1 MPNVDFDRSIVNSR
15 MPQILNSPDFKHRLL
30 SVKAYLDY
38 EDEHTVRV
46 NFLDTLRPELWCID
60 GLARHLEPSSGRN
73 YGMHLIESLPRI
85 PVQFESLPPDKNAW
99 VLYVQVNPDQES
111 LDDAYFLKK
120 VRDQIGF
127 GSFHNIN
134 VTLLPGRQHT
144 ISIETPTDN
153 EDESP
158 SSRRGRFI
166 APTADLS
173 ASELSDTIKTPTG
186 DEDEFLSSRRGRFIV
201 PTADLS
207 APNDESESPINRR
220 GRFIVPT
227 ADLSAPGANSD
238 IQTLLPP
245 LILERGINTVV
256 IATLDQRIG
265 TWLFFTLLC
274 NYLDRGHKVN
284 GFATSLDALD
294 EKEIIA
300 KWSPFV
306 ISDQQIVKT
315 LGFEPDPH
323 RFHVALESMH
333 YHIQY
338 AQNMQS
344 WHITPPIFRFD
355 IIHPVDI
362 LEDYLVATYYEEA
375 TPASLL
381 STNTI
386 GSQTIRSELEDRLK
400 DYMQVYGARQT
411 IGLLLDSY
419 ENLVYRTLHDAP
431 ERLIHLVNAVNK
443 NREYTIDSS
452 LPPLLRNAIHPSAPN
467 PPTTIYLFTE
477 TLSLDE
483 QRVAHSRWKMG
494 ILLVGTDHPFNN
506 AHTLL
511 DALCY
516 HLNLDYALKRSSS
529 LSLITGR
536 QMTISV
542 EDTSIGQFGELHP
555 EVLTRWELFYP
566 ASFIELDLDTITEMW
581 AGTNSGA

>member
-1 MPNVDFDRSIVNSR
+1 MPAPLIPTASASTHLMKRRFLYMPNVDFDRSIISNR
-15 MPQILNSPDFKHRLL
+15 LAKTFNSPDFKHKLQ
-30 SVKAYLDY
+30 SVKARLDY
-38 EDEHTVRV
+38 EDEHIVRL

-60 GLARHLEPSSGRN
+60 GLVRHLEPLPGRR
-73 YGMHLIESLPRI
+73 YGLHLVESQPRI
-85 PVQFESLPPDKNAW
+85 PVQFESLPLNNNAW
-99 VLYVQVNPDQES
+99 ILYVQVNSDQEP

-127 GSFHNIN
+127 GSSQNIN
-134 VTLLPGRQHT
+134 ITLLPSKQHT
-144 ISIETPTDN
+144 LSIETPTDN

-166 APTADLS
+166 APIADVS
-173 ASELSDTIKTPTG
+173 ASNNESEVSIN
-186 DEDEFLSSRRGRFIV
+186 RMGRIIA
-201 PTADLS
+201 PTAD
-207 APNDESESPINRR
+207 
-220 GRFIVPT
+220 V
-227 ADLSAPGANSD
+227 SAPGANSD

-245 LILERGINTVV
+245 LILERGTNTVV
-256 IATLDQRIG
+256 ITALDQRIG

-323 RFHVALESMH
+323 RFRVALESMH

-400 DYMQVYGARQT
+400 
-411 IGLLLDSY
+411 
-419 ENLVYRTLHDAP
+419 
-431 ERLIHLVNAVNK
+431 
-443 NREYTIDSS
+443 
-452 LPPLLRNAIHPSAPN
+452 
-467 PPTTIYLFTE
+467 
-477 TLSLDE
+477 
-483 QRVAHSRWKMG
+483 
-494 ILLVGTDHPFNN
+494 
-506 AHTLL
+506 
-511 DALCY
+511 
-516 HLNLDYALKRSSS
+516 
-529 LSLITGR
+529 
-536 QMTISV
+536 
-542 EDTSIGQFGELHP
+542 
-555 EVLTRWELFYP
+555 
-566 ASFIELDLDTITEMW
+566 
-581 AGTNSGA
+581 

>member
-1 MPNVDFDRSIVNSR
+1 MPMLSIPTVSALKHLMKRRSPYMPNVDFDRSIVNNR
-15 MPQILNSPDFKHRLL
+15 MPQILYSPDFKHRLL

-38 EDEHTVRV
+38 EDEHIVRV

-60 GLARHLEPSSGRN
+60 GLARHLEPSPGRS
-73 YGMHLIESLPRI
+73 YGMHLVESLPRI
-85 PVQFESLPPDKNAW
+85 PVQFESLPPDTNAW
-99 VLYVQVNPDQES
+99 VLYIQANPDQES

-120 VRDQIGF
+120 VRDQIDF
-127 GSFHNIN
+127 GSFHNID
-134 VTLLPGRQHT
+134 VTLLPGRQHI
-144 ISIETPTDN
+144 ISIETPTDTD
-153 EDESP
+153 DESLP
-158 SSRRGRFI
+158 SRRGRFI
-166 APTADLS
+166 APTAD
-173 ASELSDTIKTPTG
+173 
-186 DEDEFLSSRRGRFIV
+186 V
-201 PTADLS
+201 S
-207 APNDESESPINRR
+207 APNDESEASITRR
-220 GRFIVPT
+220 GRFIAPT
-227 ADLSAPGANSD
+227 ADVSAPGEISD
-238 IQTLLPP
+238 NQTILPP
-245 LILERGINTVV
+245 LILERGTNTVV
-256 IATLDQRIG
+256 ITALDQRIG
-265 TWLFFTLLC
+265 AWLFFTLLC

-284 GFATSLDALD
+284 GFATSLDAPN
-294 EKEIIA
+294 EKEIVA
-300 KWSPFV
+300 KWRPFV

-323 RFHVALESMH
+323 RFRVALESMH

-338 AQNMQS
+338 AQNVQS

-386 GSQTIRSELEDRLK
+386 GSQTIRSELEDRLI

-467 PPTTIYLFTE
+467 PPTSMYLFTE

-516 HLNLDYALKRSSS
+516 HLHLDYALKRSSS
-529 LSLITGR
+529 PSLIPGR
-536 QMTISV
+536 QTTISV
-542 EDTSIGQFGELHP
+542 EDTPI
-555 EVLTRWELFYP
+555 V
-566 ASFIELDLDTITEMW
+566 
-581 AGTNSGA
+581 

>member
-1 MPNVDFDRSIVNSR
+1 MPVPSIPTVSALKHLMKRRSPYMPNVDFDRSIVNNR
-15 MPQILNSPDFKHRLL
+15 MPQTLNSPDFKHRLL

-38 EDEHTVRV
+38 EDEHIVRV

-60 GLARHLEPSSGRN
+60 GLARHLEPSSGRS
-73 YGMHLIESLPRI
+73 YGIHLVESLPRI
-85 PVQFESLPPDKNAW
+85 PVQFESLPPDTNAW

-134 VTLLPGRQHT
+134 VTLLPGRQYT

-173 ASELSDTIKTPTG
+173 APGETSDNQTI
-186 DEDEFLSSRRGRFIV
+186 
-201 PTADLS
+201 
-207 APNDESESPINRR
+207 
-220 GRFIVPT
+220 
-227 ADLSAPGANSD
+227 
-238 IQTLLPP
+238 LPP
-245 LILERGINTVV
+245 LILERGTNTVV
-256 IATLDQRIG
+256 ITALDQRIG
-265 TWLFFTLLC
+265 AWLFFTLLC

-284 GFATSLDALD
+284 GFATSLDAPN
-294 EKEIIA
+294 EKEIVA
-300 KWSPFV
+300 KWRPFV

-323 RFHVALESMH
+323 RFRVALESMH
-333 YHIQY
+333 YHVQY

-362 LEDYLVATYYEEA
+362 LEDYLVATYYEES
-375 TPASLL
+375 TPTSLL

-386 GSQTIRSELEDRLK
+386 GSQTIRSELEDRLL

-529 LSLITGR
+529 PSLIPGR

-542 EDTSIGQFGELHP
+542 EDTPIGQFGELHP
-555 EVLTRWELFYP
+555 EILTSWELFYP
-566 ASFIELDLDTITEMW
+566 ASFIELDLDTITEIW
-581 AGTNSGA
+581 VGTKPGA

>member
-1 MPNVDFDRSIVNSR
+1 MPNVDFDRSIVNNR
-15 MPQILNSPDFKHRLL
+15 MPQTLNSPDLKHRLL

-38 EDEHTVRV
+38 EDEYIVRV

-60 GLARHLEPSSGRN
+60 GLARHLQPASGQS
-73 YGMHLIESLPRI
+73 YGMHLVESLPRI
-85 PVQFESLPPDKNAW
+85 PVQFESLPLNNNAW
-99 VLYVQVNPDQES
+99 VLNVQVSPDQQP

-127 GSFHNIN
+127 GSSRNID
-134 VTLLPGRQHT
+134 VTILPGRQHT
-144 ISIETPTDN
+144 ISIETPPDDE
-153 EDESP
+153 ED
-158 SSRRGRFI
+158 RRGRFI

-173 ASELSDTIKTPTG
+173 APS
-186 DEDEFLSSRRGRFIV
+186 
-201 PTADLS
+201 
-207 APNDESESPINRR
+207 
-220 GRFIVPT
+220 
-227 ADLSAPGANSD
+227 ANSD

-245 LILERGINTVV
+245 LILERGINTV
-256 IATLDQRIG
+256 IISTLDQRIG
-265 TWLFFTLLC
+265 AWLFFTLLC
-274 NYLDRGHKVN
+274 NYHDRGYRVN

-294 EKEIIA
+294 EKEIVA
-300 KWSPFV
+300 KWSTFV
-306 ISDQQIVKT
+306 ISDHQIVKT

-323 RFHVALESMH
+323 RFRAALESMH
-333 YHIQY
+333 YHIRY
-338 AQNMQS
+338 AQNVQS

-375 TPASLL
+375 RPASLL

-386 GSQTIRSELEDRLK
+386 GSQTLRSELEDRLI

-419 ENLVYRTLHDAP
+419 ENLVDRMRHDAP

-443 NREYTIDSS
+443 NREYTTDSS
-452 LPPLLRNAIHPSAPN
+452 LPPLLRNAVHPSAPN
-467 PPTTIYLFTE
+467 PPTTMYLFTE
-477 TLSLDE
+477 TLFLDE
-483 QRVAHSRWKMG
+483 QKVAHSRWKMG

-516 HLNLDYALKRSSS
+516 HLHLDYALKRSSS
-529 LSLITGR
+529 PSLIPGR

-542 EDTSIGQFGELHP
+542 EDTPIGQFGELHP

-566 ASFIELDLDTITEMW
+566 ASFIELDLDVITAMW
-581 AGTNSGA
+581 VGEKAR

>member
-1 MPNVDFDRSIVNSR
+1 MPVPSIPTVSALNHLMKRRSPCMPNVDFDRSIVNSR
-15 MPQILNSPDFKHRLL
+15 MPQVLNSPDFKHRLL

-60 GLARHLEPSSGRN
+60 GLARHLEPSPGRN
-73 YGMHLIESLPRI
+73 YGMHLVESLPRI
-85 PVQFESLPPDKNAW
+85 PVQFESLPPDTNAW

-127 GSFHNIN
+127 GNFHYID
-134 VTLLPGRQHT
+134 VTLLSGRQHI
-144 ISIETPTDN
+144 ISIETPTDTD
-153 EDESP
+153 DESP

-166 APTADLS
+166 
-173 ASELSDTIKTPTG
+173 E
-186 DEDEFLSSRRGRFIV
+186 
-201 PTADLS
+201 
-207 APNDESESPINRR
+207 
-220 GRFIVPT
+220 PT
-227 ADLSAPGANSD
+227 ADLSAPGEISD
-238 IQTLLPP
+238 NQTILPP
-245 LILERGINTVV
+245 LILERGTNTVV
-256 IATLDQRIG
+256 ITALDQRIG
-265 TWLFFTLLC
+265 AWLFFTLLC

-284 GFATSLDALD
+284 GFATSLDAPN
-294 EKEIIA
+294 EKEIVA
-300 KWSPFV
+300 KWRPFV

-315 LGFEPDPH
+315 LGFEPDAH
-323 RFHVALESMH
+323 RLRVALESMH

-362 LEDYLVATYYEEA
+362 LEDYLVATCYDEA
-375 TPASLL
+375 TPTSLQ

-386 GSQTIRSELEDRLK
+386 GSQTIRSELEDRLI

-419 ENLVYRTLHDAP
+419 ENLVYRTLHEAP

-467 PPTTIYLFTE
+467 PPTTMYLFTE

-494 ILLVGTDHPFNN
+494 ILLVGTAHPFNN

-516 HLNLDYALKRSSS
+516 HLHLDYALKRSSS
-529 LSLITGR
+529 PSLIPGR
-536 QMTISV
+536 QMTIAT
-542 EDTSIGQFGELHP
+542 EDITIGQFGELHP

-566 ASFIELDLDTITEMW
+566 ASFIELDLDTITEIW
-581 AGTNSGA
+581 VGEKTGA

>member
-1 MPNVDFDRSIVNSR
+1 MPNVDFDRSIVNNR
-15 MPQILNSPDFKHRLL
+15 MPQTPNSPDFKHRLL

-38 EDEHTVRV
+38 EDEHIVRV

-60 GLARHLEPSSGRN
+60 GLARHLEPLPEGR

-85 PVQFESLPPDKNAW
+85 PVQFESLPPDTNAW
-99 VLYVQVNPDQES
+99 VLYVQVSPDQKP

-127 GSFHNIN
+127 GSSHNID
-134 VTLLPGRQHT
+134 VTILPGIQHT
-144 ISIETPTDN
+144 ISIETPADN
-153 EDESP
+153 EIAL
-158 SSRRGRFI
+158 RRCRFI
-166 APTADLS
+166 A
-173 ASELSDTIKTPTG
+173 
-186 DEDEFLSSRRGRFIV
+186 
-201 PTADLS
+201 
-207 APNDESESPINRR
+207 
-220 GRFIVPT
+220 PT

-245 LILERGINTVV
+245 LILERGINTVM
-256 IATLDQRIG
+256 ISALDQRIG
-265 TWLFFTLLC
+265 AWLFFTLLC
-274 NYLDRGHKVN
+274 NYLDRGYKVN
-284 GFATSLDALD
+284 GFATSLGAPN
-294 EKEIIA
+294 EKDIVA
-300 KWSPFV
+300 KWGPFV

-323 RFHVALESMH
+323 RFRVALESMH
-333 YHIQY
+333 YHLQY
-338 AQNMQS
+338 AQNVQS

-375 TPASLL
+375 RPASLL
-381 STNTI
+381 STYTI
-386 GSQTIRSELEDRLK
+386 GSQTIRSELEDRLI

-419 ENLVYRTLHDAP
+419 ENLVGRMRHDAP

-452 LPPLLRNAIHPSAPN
+452 LPPLLRNAVHPSAPN
-467 PPTTIYLFTE
+467 PPTTMYLFTE
-477 TLSLDE
+477 TLFLDE

-516 HLNLDYALKRSSS
+516 HLHLDYALKRSSS
-529 LSLITGR
+529 PSLIPGR

-542 EDTSIGQFGELHP
+542 EDTTIGQFGEIHP

-566 ASFIELDLDTITEMW
+566 SSFIELDLDTITDMW
-581 AGTNSGA
+581 LGKKA

>member
-1 MPNVDFDRSIVNSR
+1 MPAPLIPTASASTHLMKRRFLYMPNVDFDRSIISNR
-15 MPQILNSPDFKHRLL
+15 LAKTFNSPDFKHKLQ
-30 SVKAYLDY
+30 SVKARLDY
-38 EDEHTVRV
+38 EDEHIVRL

-60 GLARHLEPSSGRN
+60 GLARHLEPLPGRR
-73 YGMHLIESLPRI
+73 YGLHLVESLPRI
-85 PVQFESLPPDKNAW
+85 PVQFESLPLNNNAW
-99 VLYVQVNPDQES
+99 ILYVQVNSDQEP

-127 GSFHNIN
+127 GSSQNID
-134 VTLLPGRQHT
+134 VTILPGIQHT
-144 ISIETPTDN
+144 ISIEMPAEN
-153 EDESP
+153 EVA
-158 SSRRGRFI
+158 RRGRFI

-173 ASELSDTIKTPTG
+173 A
-186 DEDEFLSSRRGRFIV
+186 
-201 PTADLS
+201 
-207 APNDESESPINRR
+207 
-220 GRFIVPT
+220 
-227 ADLSAPGANSD
+227 PGAYSD
-238 IQTLLPP
+238 IQTIMPP
-245 LILERGINTVV
+245 LILKKGISTVIV
-256 IATLDQRIG
+256 TALDQRVG
-265 TWLFFTLLC
+265 AWLFFTLLS
-274 NYLDRGHKVN
+274 NYLDRGYKVN
-284 GFATSLDALD
+284 GFATSLDAQD
-294 EKEIIA
+294 EKELVA
-300 KWSPFV
+300 KWNPFV
-306 ISDQQIVKT
+306 VSNQQIVKT
-315 LGFEPDPH
+315 LGFQPDLD
-323 RFHVALESMH
+323 RLLTALESMH
-333 YHIQY
+333 YHVQY
-338 AQNMQS
+338 DQNSQM

-362 LEDYLVATYYEEA
+362 LEDYLVATYYEES
-375 TPASLL
+375 TPTPLI
-381 STNTI
+381 STNAI
-386 GSQTIRSELEDRLK
+386 GAQIKRSELEDRLI

-431 ERLIHLVNAVNK
+431 ERLIHLVNAVNI
-443 NREYTIDSS
+443 NREYAVDSS
-452 LPPLLRNAIHPSAPN
+452 LPPLLRNAVHPSAPY
-467 PPTTIYLFTE
+467 PPTTFYLFTE
-477 TLSLDE
+477 TLFQDE
-483 QRVAHSRWKMG
+483 HKVAHSRWKMG

>member
-1 MPNVDFDRSIVNSR
+1 MPNVDFDRSIVNNR
-15 MPQILNSPDFKHRLL
+15 MSQTLNSPDFKHRLL

-38 EDEHTVRV
+38 EDEHIVRV
-46 NFLDTLRPELWCID
+46 NFLDTLRPELWSID
-60 GLARHLEPSSGRN
+60 GLARHLEPSSGRS
-73 YGMHLIESLPRI
+73 YGMHLVESLPRV
-85 PVQFESLPPDKNAW
+85 PVQFESIPPDTNAW
-99 VLYVQVNPDQES
+99 VLYVQVSPDQEP

-127 GSFHNIN
+127 GSFRNID
-134 VTLLPGRQHT
+134 VTLLPGRQYT
-144 ISIETPTDN
+144 LSIETSPDD
-153 EDESP
+153 EDESL
-158 SSRRGRFI
+158 SFLRGRCI
-166 APTADLS
+166 APSADVS
-173 ASELSDTIKTPTG
+173 ASGETTDNHTI
-186 DEDEFLSSRRGRFIV
+186 
-201 PTADLS
+201 
-207 APNDESESPINRR
+207 
-220 GRFIVPT
+220 
-227 ADLSAPGANSD
+227 
-238 IQTLLPP
+238 LPP

-256 IATLDQRIG
+256 ISTHDQRVG
-265 TWLFFTLLC
+265 AWLFFTLLC

-284 GFATSLDALD
+284 GFATSLDAPN
-294 EKEIIA
+294 EKEIVA
-300 KWSPFV
+300 KWRPFV

-323 RFHVALESMH
+323 RFRAALESMH
-333 YHIQY
+333 YHIQFD
-338 AQNMQS
+338 QNAQS

-362 LEDYLVATYYEEA
+362 LEDYLVATYYKEA
-375 TPASLL
+375 TPTSLL

-386 GSQTIRSELEDRLK
+386 GSQTRRSELEDRLI

-419 ENLVYRTLHDAP
+419 ENLVDRTRHDAP

-452 LPPLLRNAIHPSAPN
+452 LPPLLRNAVHPSAPN
-467 PPTTIYLFTE
+467 PPTTMYLFTE
-477 TLSLDE
+477 ILFLDE

-516 HLNLDYALKRSSS
+516 HLHLDYALKRSSS
-529 LSLITGR
+529 PSLIPGR

-542 EDTSIGQFGELHP
+542 EDTPIGQFGELHP
-555 EVLTRWELFYP
+555 EILTSWELFYP
-566 ASFIELDLDTITEMW
+566 ASFIELDLDTITEIW
-581 AGTNSGA
+581 VGTKPGA